1 MKTKAI
7 CLLALAL
14 LAGFTLADGQQAA
27 TYDSLN
33 VRNIFRWG
41 GSGASL
47 SRMALESDSTIWSCY
62 TGDTLVEIIA
72 TDPDNIDTNFYS
84 VDSTINSALGIVDDS
99 ILIVSGYQEDAWLRS
114 INIRATPPV
123 IVANYQAN
131 EVWDSYLWRRAVIFD
146 SMLVTHDA
154 DTPLTQLV
162 FLNLSN
168 PTDID
173 TFITGFGGWE
183 DYGFR
188 APAEF
193 AKKDSMLY
201 GTWLGC
207 LGGAPCNWTLYISV
221 INISDY
227 SNPVL
232 DTVVPFSRTY
242 GAYSA
247 SGNDAPCI
255 VVDSFLIVAIN
266 NNECSHHCEVF
277 DISNPMEPIYCDS
290 FGGNHGTGDVDYQEP
305 YLYAG
310 DYIYDLSGYPESD
323 SLIAY
328 YVGSSTPHILIP
340 NGKYYYTKNG
350 LGFEIFEFLA
360 WDSLQG
366 ISTEPANRD
375 TYEEMFLLPNP
386 ANRFANIRIPEP
398 LAGEIEIYNILA
410 QRIAGRE
417 VVSSKTDYSF
427 DLSNYSP
434 GLYLVTVRSGELRIS
449 KKLIVLE

>member
-1 MKTKAI
+1 MKTTTI
-7 CLLALAL
+7 ILALAL
-14 LAGFTLADGQQAA
+14 LAGLMLADGQQGQ
-27 TYDSLN
+27 TLDSLN

-62 TGDTLVEIIA
+62 VADTLVEIIA
-72 TDPDNIDTNFYS
+72 SDPENIDTNFYS
-84 VDSTINSALGIVDDS
+84 VDSTINAALGIVDDS

-114 INIRATPPV
+114 INIRATPPE
-123 IVANYQAN
+123 IIANYQAD

-173 TFITGFGGWE
+173 TFITGFEGWE

-188 APAEF
+188 APVKF

-232 DTVVPFSRTY
+232 DTVVSFSRFY
-242 GAYSA
+242 GDYSA

-266 NNECSHHCEVF
+266 NYECSHQCEVF
-277 DISNPMEPIYCDS
+277 DISNPTQPIYYES
-290 FGGNHGTGDVDYQEP
+290 FGGNHSSTEIKYQDP

-310 DYIYDLSGYPESD
+310 AYIYDLSGYPESD
-323 SLIAY
+323 SLIGY
-328 YVGSSTPHILIP
+328 YDASGSRGFLIA

-386 ANRFANIRIPEP
+386 ANQFAKISLPEP
-398 LAGEIEIYNILA
+398 LAGEIEIYNILG
-410 QRIAGRE
+410 QQVAGKE
-417 VVSSKTDYSF
+417 VISSQMDYSF
-427 DLSNYSP
+427 DLSDYSP
-434 GLYLVTVRSGELRIS
+434 GLYLVTFRSGELRIS
-449 KKLIVLE
+449 KKLVILG